1 MKSLFKK
8 ALNSKYKYLYVIIA
22 LIITIII
29 LRFFLDLIVSLPT
42 LIIWG
47 VILFIPILFIVG
59 FVMSLLDK

>member
-29 LRFFLDLIVSLPT
+29 LRFFLNLIVSLPT

>member
-1 MKSLFKK
+1 MKTLFKK
-8 ALNSKYKYLYVIIA
+8 ALNSKYKYLYIIIA